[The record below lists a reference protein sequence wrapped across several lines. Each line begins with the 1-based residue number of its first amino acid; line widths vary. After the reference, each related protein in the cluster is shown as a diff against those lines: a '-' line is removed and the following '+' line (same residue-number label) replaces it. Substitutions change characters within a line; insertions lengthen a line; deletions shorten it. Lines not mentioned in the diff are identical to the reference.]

1 MMSSKKLL
9 VGVVAGVLSGVAAGA
24 LLGILFAPKKG
35 SETREKIN
43 KLVGEFG
50 NLAKDKFNDLLD
62 GIIEKFENTSAEVS
76 ELTQRSE
83 KKIEEVVDD
92 VLKQHGD

>member
-1 MMSSKKLL
+1 MSSKKVLI
-9 VGVVAGVLSGVAAGA
+9 GVVAGVLSGVAAGA

-62 GIIEKFENTSAEVS
+62 GIIEKFENTSGEVS

>member
-1 MMSSKKLL
+1 MSSKKLL
-9 VGVVAGVLSGVAAGA
+9 IGVVAGVLSGVAAGA

-62 GIIEKFENTSAEVS
+62 GIIEKFENTSDEVS